1 MLASTLSLL
10 LSRRK
15 RGFTGSVPTE
25 LVDIIIDHLS
35 EDKHSLSNCG
45 LVCHS
50 WVARSQLNLFH
61 EVSVTRQNAAGFVAL
76 LNTPSSKTF
85 TSYIVRLSLVDLGR
99 ERSQSA
105 DQNTLIL
112 SFPTLPNVNTLS
124 LFNTNFETFTQALN
138 LICSFPEL
146 HDLSLDEVTW
156 FHRYDRIPQVPSH
169 LPSSVPTLQSLTLNR
184 CPKVDLL
191 NWLLCQDETHAHIHT
206 LHMDGISALET
217 VAIAKFLPRLAR
229 SLQHLHFGYTQH
241 ADESLRQD
249 VSLSTLTNLYTLVF
263 GAPATRQSWPA
274 VALTQL
280 NSPHLH
286 SIAFTLGGSFMVLK
300 MTDWTVIRQVMMK
313 QHIKRISMAVSAWD
327 MDRQEAESFVGNQ
340 VQGYDNKILLDF
352 QL

>member
-1 MLASTLSLL
+1 V
-10 LSRRK
+10 R
-15 RGFTGSVPTE
+15 
-25 LVDIIIDHLS
+25 
-35 EDKHSLSNCG
+35 HS
-45 LVCHS
+45 
-50 WVARSQLNLFH
+50 
-61 EVSVTRQNAAGFVAL
+61 
-76 LNTPSSKTF
+76 
-85 TSYIVRLSLVDLGR
+85 
-99 ERSQSA
+99 
-105 DQNTLIL
+105 IL

-241 ADESLRQD
+241 ADGI
-249 VSLSTLTNLYTLVF
+249 SLSFFSSNHLITLSSRV
-263 GAPATRQSWPA
+263 
-274 VALTQL
+274 LT
-280 NSPHLH
+280 SRCFTIH
-286 SIAFTLGGSFMVLK
+286 S
-300 MTDWTVIRQVMMK
+300 
-313 QHIKRISMAVSAWD
+313 H
-327 MDRQEAESFVGNQ
+327 
-340 VQGYDNKILLDF
+340 
-352 QL
+352 